1 MSRSKTMVLLGAG
14 ASVEAGIPA
23 SVNLTETLISRFRLH
38 SRSGEVLRFVYGG
51 LMLGKGTRGE
61 DPLQGINVEDLIE
74 AISQLAN
81 RKKLQIAPF
90 IALWNQGVTSFQ
102 EADAREALMNAFRE
116 IADVSNARAQGGER
130 MSKML
135 SLDHTLDSLADPG
148 AHDFLFTKQSVI
160 RELIYLLWIEDASK
174 VSYFEPL
181 LAQGK
186 TQPLTIASLNYDNT
200 IELACDSLGIPCSTG
215 LKAWNDLKGFTQP
228 AKGIELL
235 KLHGSVTWE
244 KSNNW
249 YRRSIEVPMPR
260 IQIKEK
266 PRDAVHR
273 GYEPAVIFGSG
284 NKLTAEG
291 PFLELLLTFRE
302 RLDKCREMIVIGY
315 SFSDEHINDAIWRW
329 LNRDPAH
336 TLRVI
341 DYAED
346 KDVVPFKNMFTYL
359 EDRYTFH
366 LDGAGAGIAEVFG

>member
-23 SVNLTETLISRFRLH
+23 SVDLTETLISRFRLH

-135 SLDHTLDSLADPG
+135 SLDHTLDSLSDPG

-186 TQPLTIASLNYDNT
+186 TQPFTIASLNYDNT
-200 IELACDSLGIPCSTG
+200 IEMACDSLGIPCSTG
-215 LKAWNDLKGFTQP
+215 LKAWNNLEGFTQP
-228 AKGIELL
+228 EKGVELL

-249 YRRSIEVPMPR
+249 YRRSTEVPMPR

-291 PFLELLLTFRE
+291 PFLELLLAFRE
-302 RLDKCREMIVIGY
+302 RLDKCKEMIVIGY

-329 LNRDPAH
+329 LNRNPAH
-336 TLRVI
+336 TLHVI

-346 KDVVPFKNMFTYL
+346 KEIVPFKNMFNYL
-359 EDRYTFH
+359 DDRYSFS
-366 LDGAGAGIAEVFG
+366 LDGAGAGIKEVFG